1 MAIQTLNNNVA
12 LLEQR
17 TKINAN
23 FSELDT
29 RATTAQTTADNAAT
43 TAGAASTAAG
53 LKYTKPGPGIPSS
66 DMTTA
71 VQSSLAKADSALQTA
86 PVTSVAAKTGAVTL
100 VKADVGLSNVDNTS
114 DLNKPI
120 STATQSALDAKAPLS
135 APSVLA
141 TAVAT
146 SRALTADDDQ
156 KTLKATASGVTLT
169 LPEGLL
175 ISTLVIPHSGG
186 TSIDP
191 TGAVTLN
198 GAGTTLSAT
207 TGVICIIP
215 EAVANAYRV
224 TGAA

>member
-1 MAIQTLNNNVA
+1 MAIQALNNNVA

-23 FSELDT
+23 FSELDS
-29 RATTAQTTADNAAT
+29 RATAAQSAADAAQVDADAAT
-43 TAGAASTAAG
+43 AAVAS
-53 LKYTKPGPGIPSS
+53 KYTKPGPGIPAS

-71 VQSSLAKADSALQTA
+71 VQSSLAKADSAVQPAGLTK
-86 PVTSVAAKTGAVTL
+86 AA
-100 VKADVGLSNVDNTS
+100 VGLSNVDNTS

-120 STATQSALDAKAPLS
+120 STATQSALDAKAPLDN
-135 APSVLA
+135 PSVLA
-141 TAVAT
+141 TAVGA
-146 SRALTADDDQ
+146 SRTLTADDDQ
-156 KTLKATASGVTLT
+156 KTLKVTAPGVTLT

-191 TGAVTLN
+191 TGTVTLN

>member
-1 MAIQTLNNNVA
+1 M
-12 LLEQR
+12 
-17 TKINAN
+17 
-23 FSELDT
+23 
-29 RATTAQTTADNAAT
+29 
-43 TAGAASTAAG
+43 TAA
-53 LKYTKPGPGIPSS
+53 
-66 DMTTA
+66 
-71 VQSSLAKADSALQTA
+71 VQTSLGKADTALQTA
-86 PVTSVAAKTGAVTL
+86 PVTSVAGRTGAVTL
-100 VKADVGLSNVDNTS
+100 AKADVGLSNVDNTS
-114 DLNKPI
+114 DANKPI
-120 STATQSALDAKAPLS
+120 STATQSALDAKAPL
-135 APSVLA
+135 ANPSVLA

-169 LPEGLL
+169 LPDGLL

-198 GAGTTLSAT
+198 GGTATLSAT

-215 EAVANAYRV
+215 EDVANAYRV

>member
-1 MAIQTLNNNVA
+1 MTITLRNTKGSA
-12 LLEQR
+12 L
-17 TKINAN
+17 THN
-23 FSELDT
+23 ELDGNFT
-29 RATTAQTTADNAAT
+29 DLDGRVTTAQ
-43 TAGAASTAAG
+43 STAAG
-53 LKYTKPGPGIPSS
+53 KYTKPGLGIPAS
-66 DMTTA
+66 DMTAA
-71 VQSSLAKADSALQTA
+71 VQTSLGKADTALQTA

-114 DLNKPI
+114 DANKPI
-120 STATQSALDAKAPLS
+120 STATQSALDAKAPL
-135 APSVLA
+135 ANPSVLA
-141 TAVAT
+141 TAVGT

-191 TGAVTLN
+191 TGTVTLN